1 MSLEGPICEASG
13 HFRQLAYLARL
24 VEFRCVCELA
34 NMSRSDAIARA
45 RQELQSGEFLAEL
58 ARRVAYRTE
67 SQNAERRDCLRAYL
81 EEELQPSFS
90 RLDFES
96 RLIESP
102 CGGAPYLLAHYREN
116 PQAPT
121 VLMYGHGDVVDGMAG
136 EWRDH
141 LDPWAVT
148 RRENRVYGRGTADN
162 KGQHSVNLAALGAVR
177 AARGGRRG
185 CPTRSA
191 ACLPTSRSSRR
202 PTSRNSRTIG
212 ARTACRRLSG
222 STPGT
227 RWRYWRYRRAIS
239 ASPPT
244 LFPDKRVPCCNFA
257 LWSAPNSTPWSTVC
271 GRICAPAAFRWSRS
285 AGPRALS
292 PRAPISTVHG
302 SIGRRNRSGR
312 PRAGGLRCCRISAA
326 RCPMTCSPIRSVC
339 RRSGCRTPIPA
350 VRSMRPTSTSCL
362 TSPRKRSASWP
373 ACFGISAKCRVHSR
387 RAMRRLEMAL
397 SAPVTLPESSREKG
411 FTRLVVAVSIG
422 NALEWYDISS
432 YGYFAVYVSRAF
444 FPNSDPTISLL
455 LTFGTFGLAFLIRPI
470 GGVVL
475 GAYADRH
482 GRKASL
488 MVSIVLMTT
497 GTLAIAIMPSYETI
511 GLVAPIAVLAARL
524 VQGFSAGGEF
534 GSSTAFLVEHAPG
547 RRGFIA
553 SWQFASQGLG
563 QVLSSLFG
571 IGLTSWMTAADLN
584 SWGWRIPFLF
594 GILVGPVGIY
604 IRNHLEDATAPPA
617 AKHEPVVGKV
627 FTEQKLRV
635 VLAIGALAVSTA
647 VNYLIVYMPTYVVKT
662 LNLAPTVGFTATL
675 AAAVAVTIL
684 TPVAGTVSDRVGRT
698 THMIAV
704 GLLLLVSVF
713 PAFLLFTRTPVA
725 AVLVLAVL

>member
-1 MSLEGPICEASG
+1 
-13 HFRQLAYLARL
+13 
-24 VEFRCVCELA
+24 
-34 NMSRSDAIARA
+34 
-45 RQELQSGEFLAEL
+45 
-58 ARRVAYRTE
+58 
-67 SQNAERRDCLRAYL
+67 
-81 EEELQPSFS
+81 
-90 RLDFES
+90 
-96 RLIESP
+96 
-102 CGGAPYLLAHYREN
+102 
-116 PQAPT
+116 
-121 VLMYGHGDVVDGMAG
+121 
-136 EWRDH
+136 
-141 LDPWAVT
+141 
-148 RRENRVYGRGTADN
+148 
-162 KGQHSVNLAALGAVR
+162 
-177 AARGGRRG
+177 
-185 CPTRSA
+185 
-191 ACLPTSRSSRR
+191 
-202 PTSRNSRTIG
+202 
-212 ARTACRRLSG
+212 
-222 STPGT
+222 
-227 RWRYWRYRRAIS
+227 
-239 ASPPT
+239 
-244 LFPDKRVPCCNFA
+244 
-257 LWSAPNSTPWSTVC
+257 
-271 GRICAPAAFRWSRS
+271 
-285 AGPRALS
+285 
-292 PRAPISTVHG
+292 
-302 SIGRRNRSGR
+302 
-312 PRAGGLRCCRISAA
+312 
-326 RCPMTCSPIRSVC
+326 
-339 RRSGCRTPIPA
+339 
-350 VRSMRPTSTSCL
+350 
-362 TSPRKRSASWP
+362 
-373 ACFGISAKCRVHSR
+373 
-387 RAMRRLEMAL
+387 MAL
-397 SAPVTLPESSREKG
+397 SAPATLPESSREKS

-488 MVSIVLMTT
+488 MVSIVLMTA
-497 GTLAIAIMPSYETI
+497 GTLAIAIMPSYQTI

-571 IGLTSWMTAADLN
+571 IGLTSWMTATDLN

-617 AKHEPVVGKV
+617 AKHESVVGKV

-713 PAFLLFTRTPVA
+713 PAFLLLTRTPVA
-725 AVLVLAVL
+725 AVIVLAVLYLATLKALYFGPLAALMSELFPAATRATGLGLSYNIGVTVFGGMGPAFMTWLGGFALIGDLAPGYYLMAVCVLSLWALATIRRTSADRLGA

>member
-1 MSLEGPICEASG
+1 
-13 HFRQLAYLARL
+13 
-24 VEFRCVCELA
+24 
-34 NMSRSDAIARA
+34 
-45 RQELQSGEFLAEL
+45 
-58 ARRVAYRTE
+58 
-67 SQNAERRDCLRAYL
+67 
-81 EEELQPSFS
+81 
-90 RLDFES
+90 
-96 RLIESP
+96 
-102 CGGAPYLLAHYREN
+102 
-116 PQAPT
+116 
-121 VLMYGHGDVVDGMAG
+121 
-136 EWRDH
+136 
-141 LDPWAVT
+141 
-148 RRENRVYGRGTADN
+148 
-162 KGQHSVNLAALGAVR
+162 
-177 AARGGRRG
+177 
-185 CPTRSA
+185 
-191 ACLPTSRSSRR
+191 
-202 PTSRNSRTIG
+202 
-212 ARTACRRLSG
+212 
-222 STPGT
+222 
-227 RWRYWRYRRAIS
+227 
-239 ASPPT
+239 
-244 LFPDKRVPCCNFA
+244 
-257 LWSAPNSTPWSTVC
+257 
-271 GRICAPAAFRWSRS
+271 
-285 AGPRALS
+285 
-292 PRAPISTVHG
+292 
-302 SIGRRNRSGR
+302 
-312 PRAGGLRCCRISAA
+312 
-326 RCPMTCSPIRSVC
+326 
-339 RRSGCRTPIPA
+339 
-350 VRSMRPTSTSCL
+350 
-362 TSPRKRSASWP
+362 
-373 ACFGISAKCRVHSR
+373 
-387 RAMRRLEMAL
+387 MAL

-635 VLAIGALAVSTA
+635 VLAIAALAVSTA

-662 LNLAPTVGFTATL
+662 LDLAPTVGFTATL

-713 PAFLLFTRTPVA
+713 PAFLLLTRTPVA
-725 AVLVLAVL
+725 AVIVLAVLYLATLKALYFGPLAALMSELFPPATRATGLGLSYNIGVTVFGGMGPAFMTWLGGFALIGNLAPGYYLTVVCVLSLWALVTIRWTSADAIEA